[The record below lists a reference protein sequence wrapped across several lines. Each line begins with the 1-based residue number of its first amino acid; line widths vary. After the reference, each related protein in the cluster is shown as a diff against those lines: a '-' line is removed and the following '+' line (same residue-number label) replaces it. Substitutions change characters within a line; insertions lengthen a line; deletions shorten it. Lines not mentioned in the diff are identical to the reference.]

1 MVILLLG
8 PLPRNE
14 IRTMFLLPFHTSFSS
29 AFFGQRARYLCAACT
44 CGQAIFPAKLREDV
58 GSLAALQFER
68 HEMGE
73 VQR

>member
-1 MVILLLG
+1 
-8 PLPRNE
+8 
-14 IRTMFLLPFHTSFSS
+14 LLPFQGFFSS

-44 CGQAIFPAKLREDV
+44 CGQAIFTTRLREDV
-58 GSLAALQFER
+58 WSLAAVQFER

>member
-1 MVILLLG
+1 
-8 PLPRNE
+8 
-14 IRTMFLLPFHTSFSS
+14 MFSLPFQRSFSS

-44 CGQAIFPAKLREDV
+44 RGQAIFTAKLREDV
-58 GSLAALQFER
+58 RSLAALQFER